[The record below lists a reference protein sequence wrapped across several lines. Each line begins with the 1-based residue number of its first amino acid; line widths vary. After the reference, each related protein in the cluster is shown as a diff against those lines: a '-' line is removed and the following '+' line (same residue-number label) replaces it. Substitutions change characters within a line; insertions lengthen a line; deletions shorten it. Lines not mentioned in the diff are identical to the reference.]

1 MRQRYT
7 DPSNSHPQ
15 SLILTAVFSGI
26 VPLLIT
32 AYQPVLNKLSKW
44 ENHMTLSDTT
54 ASLTIKSFTLNSLVS
69 FAGLALTAYVY
80 IPFGGTLMK
89 AASARFERFKLF
101 GSDEILEIDGSRIQ
115 TQLFAQMV
123 TSQAIGTF
131 QEVGLPYIMTFA
143 RSFMSKNT
151 FTPIDAPDEH
161 EYLEEVR
168 RKVNKEA
175 YELFEDYAEMVTQ
188 VRLAFG

>member
-1 MRQRYT
+1 M
-7 DPSNSHPQ
+7 
-15 SLILTAVFSGI
+15 TAVFSGI

-32 AYQPVLNKLSKW
+32 AYQPVLNRLSKW
-44 ENHMTLSDTT
+44 ENHATHSDTV

-80 IPFGGTLMK
+80 VPFGKVLMK
-89 AASARFERFKLF
+89 AASDRFKRFEIF
-101 GSDEILEIDGSRIQ
+101 GSTEIVEIDGKRIQ

-131 QEVGLPYIMTFA
+131 QEVGLPYIMSFV
-143 RSFMSKNT
+143 RSHISKNT
-151 FTPIDAPDEH
+151 YTPQDAPDEK

-168 RKVNKEA
+168 AEVTKDT
-175 YELFEDYAEMVTQ
+175 YDLFEDYAEMVTQ
-188 VRLAFG
+188 VCCVYCLKHH